1 MSSSD
6 DEWVQPVKGGEKK
19 RKRVSHEGESN
30 LKGFASAFATIMD
43 RPEDAPLQLTSSES
57 SKQQPSTS
65 KASSV
70 VEESKREKKVLGHD
84 ENPSVG
90 NDVREDDL
98 KAMAE
103 RGVVKLFRAVAVH
116 RRREMEKEASKGI
129 GVTKSGQI
137 RRRRPKPIT
146 DGEKTKTMASFLD
159 ALKKAKT
166 PSSSQ

>member
-19 RKRVSHEGESN
+19 RKRAGQEGESN
-30 LKGFASAFATIMD
+30 LKGFATAFATIME
-43 RPEDAPLQLTSSES
+43 RPKDSTLTETA
-57 SKQQPSTS
+57 KQQPGIVKSST
-65 KASSV
+65 A
-70 VEESKREKKVLGHD
+70 VEEAKKEKKVFGHD
-84 ENPSVG
+84 ENPNVV
-90 NDVREDDL
+90 NDVRENDL
-98 KAMAE
+98 RGMAE

-116 RRREMEKEASKGI
+116 RKREIEREASKGI

-137 RRRRPKPIT
+137 RRRRPKAIA